1 MRAAQYTSY
10 GALEN
15 VQIVDMPKP
24 SIGLGQ
30 ILVEVKAAGVNPID
44 WKCVMG
50 FGDFF
55 DEPSTKADPIYL
67 IFQDIEGSGFKALV
81 KGTKQTHVLGQS
93 GVIGMRP

>member
-1 MRAAQYTSY
+1 M
-10 GALEN
+10 L
-15 VQIVDMPKP
+15 
-24 SIGLGQ
+24 
-30 ILVEVKAAGVNPID
+30 
-44 WKCVMG
+44 G